1 MELRVLATFATLTE
15 ANLVK
20 AKLETYEIDSVVQAD
35 IGSSTLPTLERTEGV
50 KLLVREG
57 EAAKAYE
64 VLERMLPA
72 SGSA

>member
-57 EAAKAYE
+57 EAAEAYE